1 VSGHSK
7 WATTKRKK
15 EAIDNKRGK
24 IFSKLSKVISVA
36 ARGGSDPGSNPSLR
50 VAIDNAKSASM
61 PKENIERAISKGSG
75 DTGGGNYEEIIYEA
89 FGLGG
94 SAILIECLTDN
105 KNRALTEV
113 KTVLKKLGGR
123 LASSGSV
130 SYQFK
135 KKGEIVVSKENND
148 KNSDQIEEII
158 IESGASDYQVENDEI
173 LIQTKY
179 QDLHNVQ
186 KSIVD
191 SGVKIESAELL
202 YNSSNMVELDDAD
215 KSKAENLLLAL
226 EDLDDVNKIYSN
238 IEL

>member
-36 ARGGSDPGSNPSLR
+36 ARGGSDPSSNPSLR

-75 DTGGGNYEEIIYEA
+75 DMGGGNYEEIIYEA
-89 FGLGG
+89 FGPGG

-113 KTVLKKLGGR
+113 KTVLKKLSGR

-135 KKGEIVVSKENND
+135 KKGEIVVSKKNND

>member
-89 FGLGG
+89 FGPGG

-113 KTVLKKLGGR
+113 KTVLKKLSGR

-135 KKGEIVVSKENND
+135 KKGEIVVSKKNND